1 MPIDLMLGLLL
12 GSTAIGLLLLFDLVV
27 GRAARDGVILRLRGQ
42 IAGPGERGSVV
53 HRRAGATPFLV
64 RSRHGTLRVLP
75 RDAVVCAPWP
85 LSQRALRVGD
95 GVVVDGLLGQERVAE
110 SLYRDAGSRE
120 AIDAVRLTPRRWVL
134 IRGVALVLSA
144 ATLLGGVLLWRRPLH
159 ARLAWG
165 LACPPGSSPAYREEQ
180 LPRGRAPVE
189 LSELGALRGQLA
201 ACTVDGRPH
210 GPAVERWTGEQGEGV
225 WRRSGSY
232 RDALQH
238 GHWVTWSPEGKVV
251 SEGELLAGKRNGVF
265 RTWYA
270 NGRLRTK
277 EDYLE
282 GKRHGPFA
290 SWDPHGAPEDQGLYL
305 EGKRVGAWTLRSPEA
320 RCPLPFP
327 RWLRIESVELG
338 YHEGELEGP
347 ASCTPTR
354 MRAPLLGEL
363 RANGRATRL
372 FTSDPSGSRAERARL
387 PWRAAIAPERIG
399 CRLCAAHAARGWPEL
414 GLDEVV
420 FDVPD
425 PMRERERALSEL
437 VWRNAEDLLRC
448 LHRAADAHEPV
459 VEERVLA
466 LRVNPDGRLTPVAD
480 EVVHRTSPSDQ
491 AGAVVRRTAQGG
503 QARGAGPAPVLA
515 CLRDALARWP
525 ADDGMTLRGREVAA
539 ELRLRISLH
548 RDRAPE

>member
-1 MPIDLMLGLLL
+1 MLGLLL

-27 GRAARDGVILRLRGQ
+27 GRAAHDGVILRLRGR
-42 IAGPGERGSVV
+42 IAGPGTRGSVV
-53 HRRAGATPFLV
+53 HRRAGGAPFLV
-64 RSRHGTLRVLP
+64 RSAIGTLRVLP
-75 RDAVVCAPWP
+75 RDAVVRAPWP
-85 LSQRALRVGD
+85 LSQRPLRVGD
-95 GVVVDGLLGQERVAE
+95 GVVVDGLLGQERVTE

-134 IRGVALVLSA
+134 IRGIALLLTG

-165 LACPPGSSPAYREEQ
+165 LACPPGSSPAYRERRI
-180 LPRGRAPVE
+180 PRDRAPVE
-189 LSELGALRGQLA
+189 LSGLGELRGQLA

-232 RDALQH
+232 RDGLQH
-238 GHWVTWSPEGKVV
+238 GHWVTWSPEGKLV

-265 RTWYA
+265 KTWYA

-290 SWDPHGAPEDQGLYL
+290 SWDPHGAPEDQGLHL

-327 RWLRIESVELG
+327 RWLRLEAVELS
-338 YHEGELEGP
+338 YREGELEGP

-354 MRAPLLGEL
+354 MRAPLVGEL

-372 FTSDPSGSRAERARL
+372 FSPDPSGSRPERVHP
-387 PWRAAIAPERIG
+387 PWRATIAPERIG
-399 CRLCAAHAARGWPEL
+399 GGCRRCAASAARGWPAL
-414 GLDEVV
+414 ALTEVV
-420 FDVPD
+420 LDVPD

-437 VWRNAEDLLRC
+437 VWCHAEDLLRC
-448 LHRAADAHEPV
+448 LHRAPDADEPV

-466 LRVNPDGRLTPVAD
+466 LRVSPDGGLSPAAD
-480 EVVHRTSPSDQ
+480 
-491 AGAVVRRTAQGG
+491 ARRAW
-503 QARGAGPAPVLA
+503 PAPVLA

-548 RDRAPE
+548 RDRARAPE